1 MPVTQPLW
9 CISCAEA
16 AGRHLGIWLGKHIL
30 EREEYAP
37 TTWGKKGA
45 GKEKEAAMAMGKSAH
60 HVGKQESRHQGR
72 TLPGR

>member
-1 MPVTQPLW
+1 MTQPLW

-16 AGRHLGIWLGKHIL
+16 AGRHLGTWLGKHIL

-37 TTWGKKGA
+37 TTL
-45 GKEKEAAMAMGKSAH
+45 GKEKEEAMAMGKSAH
-60 HVGKQESRHQGR
+60 HVGKQESRHQGQ